1 MSRQG
6 VHEQARC
13 GMRAGG
19 RCASRPGVHTRAGKG
34 RASLLHVWGCVDK
47 ESTLVDDYHALQG
60 GTTSRS
66 SVHWSRWGLY
76 SLSRVV
82 RDVPMMAT
90 LLLLLAVGV

>member
-1 MSRQG
+1 VRKQARGAHTSRQG
-6 VHEQARC
+6 ARFATPC
-13 GMRAGG
+13 
-19 RCASRPGVHTRAGKG
+19 
-34 RASLLHVWGCVDK
+34 WGCADK

-66 SVHWSRWGLY
+66 SVHWSCWGLY